1 MTNKDNILPGRKND
15 SPRSPF
21 KVPDGYFET
30 LEERI
35 EARIVSE
42 TEGISTKGKVIRMIK
57 PILGLAAS
65 FALILLLA
73 YYPLRVLLPK
83 YLAEQATEK
92 VDKNASVSEDDMM
105 FSYFTLSDESLYEVL
120 DVDSTAQMSDS
131 INADEMLDYLSTA
144 MNETDIYT
152 ELQN

>member
-1 MTNKDNILPGRKND
+1 MNSKNKIWPSKEDE

-35 EARIVSE
+35 EARIASE
-42 TEGISTKGKVIRMIK
+42 TETISQKGKVIRMLK
-57 PILGLAAS
+57 PILGLTAS
-65 FALILLLA
+65 FALIFLLA

-83 YLAEQATEK
+83 YIANQSVK
-92 VDKNASVSEDDMM
+92 IDKSDTVNQDDLMY
-105 FSYFTLSDESLYEVL
+105 SYFLSEESIYEVL
-120 DVDSTAQMSDS
+120 NTDTTSQSS
-131 INADEMLDYLSTA
+131 EINADDMLDYLTTA
-144 MNETDIYT
+144 MNETDIYE